1 MNNPENK
8 STERRLEELELEL
21 EKNERAT
28 KKDLNPQQSSSS
40 SLENLFKTVLGWFE
54 SLPSSGKIAVAVV
67 GVIVGFSVLNS
78 FLKLVASLLTI
89 AILALILYGVYK
101 FVVK

>member
-21 EKNERAT
+21 EKNEGAT

-40 SLENLFKTVLGWFE
+40 SLENFFKTVLGWFE

-67 GVIVGFSVLNS
+67 GVIVGFSVLSS

-89 AILALILYGVYK
+89 AILSLILYGVYK